1 MYITW
6 NNTSGRGKTCLKSM
20 PHIGN
25 HAVIGNDHLNTR
37 TSNTDGILINTVPLP
52 LYVLKSSSLAEFH
65 GRSSH
70 SLIRITVSS

>member
-6 NNTSGRGKTCLKSM
+6 NNTSRRGKTCLKSM
-20 PHIGN
+20 LRIGN
-25 HAVIGNDHLNTR
+25 HAVIGNDHLNKG
-37 TSNTDGILINTVPLP
+37 TSNTDDILINTVPLP
-52 LYVLKSSSLAEFH
+52 LCALKSSSLAEFQ